1 MPIDT
6 VLVDV
11 GVGCTAERNP
21 RAGVLANVIICNV
34 GARVIS
40 QDPVCILHYL
50 VLVDPSISAFYRK
63 DALSSR
69 PVYFIIDDNCVTC
82 LLATVCNIC
91 LKVLIKIVLFDVCVG
106 GLDQQNAL
114 AEVRLNSIIADID

>member
-6 VLVDV
+6 VLMDV
-11 GVGCTAERNP
+11 GVRRTAERNP
-21 RAGVLANVIICNV
+21 RAGVFANVIICNV

-50 VLVDPSISAFYRK
+50 ILVDPSISTFYRK

-82 LLATVCNIC
+82 LLATIGNIC
-91 LKVLIKIVLFDVCVG
+91 LKVLIKIVLLDVGVG
-106 GLDQQNAL
+106 GLDQQDSL
-114 AEVRLNSIIADID
+114 GEV